1 VRKVGRIILELV
13 DEYKSQHN
21 PNALA
26 KRSEDLV
33 IPSDLFA
40 YEGCIIPHRRLG
52 TIAASTTKS
61 LGDILK
67 DEGNLQDAI
76 EHFKRAKALIDE
88 DDIFVK
94 HIELSLIEAECE
106 RSGEKGGEEYLTRMR
121 QIHSQSRD
129 SFWSGVNLARAL
141 KKEHQGIEAQRLIV
155 DLIARSRRVHGP
167 DHPDTLWAEGVG
179 EDITLRKFT
188 IGNYAQM
195 YDYQITG
202 YSNDSQD
209 EYTLFGPID
218 ERVMEHQSSGRLMQP
233 TNMEWVTKTTAR
245 IEDGMLDSGTPVI
258 VRGLTGPN
266 AHLNGEIGYTLSIR
280 LGDYLWKKACVSHYG
295 VHFEN
300 AELGECKISAG
311 NLRVLFDLPDER
323 SRPDCG

>member
-1 VRKVGRIILELV
+1 MARLETREKKRPTATGTPTIPSIRITRRSICFDQAIAQISTATTNRSQRPAFPAVSQPGQIKVA
-13 DEYKSQHN
+13 S
-21 PNALA
+21 
-26 KRSEDLV
+26 RSEPQNQTISNMHARLYDNTNA
-33 IPSDLFA
+33 F
-40 YEGCIIPHRRLG
+40 GRQRR
-52 TIAASTTKS
+52 
-61 LGDILK
+61 
-67 DEGNLQDAI
+67 Q
-76 EHFKRAKALIDE
+76 
-88 DDIFVK
+88 
-94 HIELSLIEAECE
+94 
-106 RSGEKGGEEYLTRMR
+106 R
-121 QIHSQSRD
+121 Q
-129 SFWSGVNLARAL
+129 
-141 KKEHQGIEAQRLIV
+141 
-155 DLIARSRRVHGP
+155 
-167 DHPDTLWAEGVG
+167 GVG

-188 IGNYAQM
+188 IGKFAQM

-202 YSNDSQD
+202 YSNESQD

-245 IEDGMLDSGTPVI
+245 IEDGILDSRTPVI

-323 SRPDCG
+323 SCPDCG